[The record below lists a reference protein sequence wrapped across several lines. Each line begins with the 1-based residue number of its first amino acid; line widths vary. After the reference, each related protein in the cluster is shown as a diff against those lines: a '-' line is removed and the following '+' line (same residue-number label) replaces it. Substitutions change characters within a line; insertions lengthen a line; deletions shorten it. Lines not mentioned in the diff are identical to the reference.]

1 MSFDICIIGSGA
13 GASPIAYRM
22 AQAGA
27 KVLVLE
33 KGPWLTEKEFFK
45 DELTVSLHDAYNPKL
60 ADEQHVIE
68 EEYEDAD
75 GNSFWQGQPTSESG
89 WSLVER

>member
-1 MSFDICIIGSGA
+1 MSYDICIIGSGA
-13 GASPIAYRM
+13 GASPIAHQL

-45 DELTVSLHDAYNPKL
+45 MN
-60 ADEQHVIE
+60 
-68 EEYEDAD
+68 
-75 GNSFWQGQPTSESG
+75 
-89 WSLVER
+89 